1 MKLMKMLYEI
11 GEGSSKPFDYR
22 TQLKRRVIQVRGGT
36 DTETIT
42 EKWSYSI
49 DAYIE
54 KDNQREPVD
63 IILEIHRFDM
73 RPNGIDRVVL
83 MIDFHRDDQM
93 WDLHSTK
100 YERVNSREYM
110 FRLMSTIM
118 KIIKKEV
125 ADDLDIN
132 TLAYYPVDDDRKAG
146 ATDMAHSQRHK
157 LYQAYIK
164 KAFPGAKQVQISP
177 AVIAYRVR
185 D

>member
-1 MKLMKMLYEI
+1 MKLTRLLREI